1 MKKIKINKRLLAGIF
16 GSIIIVG
23 TMSGCSD
30 SDKDENSDAIRVGE
44 ITTFEPGEHIL
55 YKQISSS
62 DERLEYH
69 EGYEIVGVSG
79 RYAHSPKAAYV
90 NTETVECGAS
100 KYSCGVDYI
109 SFGTPVDSEYD
120 KEEEIIEEGS
130 AKIFEPGE
138 HILYKE
144 SSFSY
149 ERLEYHEGYK
159 VVGVSS
165 KKYGPTKV
173 LYVNIEPVEC
183 TATKISK
190 GEFDYVDF
198 GTVVI
203 LENTEENEN
212 VKVLK

>member
-1 MKKIKINKRLLAGIF
+1 MKKIRISKRLLAGIF
-16 GSIIIVG
+16 GSIIIAG

-30 SDKDENSDAIRVGE
+30 KDENSDSIRVGE

-79 RYAHSPKAAYV
+79 RYAYSPKAAYV
-90 NTETVECGAS
+90 NTETVECVAS
-100 KYSCGVDYI
+100 EYKYGVDYI
-109 SFGTPVDSEYD
+109 SFGTPIETTYI
-120 KEEEIIEEGS
+120 KEDEIIEEGS
-130 AKIFEPGE
+130 TKIFEPGE
-138 HILYKE
+138 HILYKDTV
-144 SSFSY
+144 FSL

-165 KKYGPTKV
+165 KKHGPTKV
-173 LYVNIEPVEC
+173 IYVNIEPVEC
-183 TATKISK
+183 SAKKISGK
-190 GEFDYVDF
+190 EYDYVDF
-198 GTVVI
+198 GSVVT
-203 LENTEENEN
+203 LENTNENES